1 MYFVFTKTGSFKTKT
16 LKESKNFLEL
26 SGIGDLGGLLR
37 DMRKDG
43 AWYND
48 GEGCGIEKQDGRNLR
63 DVPFTPF

>member
-1 MYFVFTKTGSFKTKT
+1 MVFNQAGNFKSKT
-16 LKESKNFLEL
+16 LKDAIEFLEL

-37 DMRKDG
+37 DMRKEG